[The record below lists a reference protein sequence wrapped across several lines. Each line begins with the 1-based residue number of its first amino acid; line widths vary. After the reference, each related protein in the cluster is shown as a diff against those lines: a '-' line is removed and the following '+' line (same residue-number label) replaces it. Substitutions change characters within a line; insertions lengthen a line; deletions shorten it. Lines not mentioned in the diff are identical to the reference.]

1 MHAESNV
8 TSGEILIEWHGG
20 GGGAERE
27 AKRRK
32 EKWGKFPVSTD

>member
-20 GGGAERE
+20 GGGGGQ
-27 AKRRK
+27 K
-32 EKWGKFPVSTD
+32 EKQREEKKSGENSQ

>member
-8 TSGEILIEWHGG
+8 TSGEILIEWHG